1 MPDKR
6 IIEFISEH
14 HVMSLACA
22 ANGDLWCARCFYVF
36 LEEEMSF
43 VITSEEETRHAQLFM
58 ENPIVTGSIA
68 LETEVIGKIRGLQF
82 RAIVE
87 KCDGSLFD
95 KYRLAYLK
103 RFPYA
108 ILKGGDIWRLVL
120 TELKYTDNR
129 LGFGKKLKWK
139 SGKNSTFVNHV

>member
-6 IIEFISEH
+6 IIEFILEH

-22 ANGDLWCARCFYVF
+22 AHGDLWCANCFYVF

-43 VITSEEETRHAQLFM
+43 VVTSEEETRHAQLFM
-58 ENPIVTGSIA
+58 ENPVVTGSIA

-82 RAIVE
+82 RAVVE
-87 KCDGSLFD
+87 KCDESLFD

-108 ILKGGDIWRLVL
+108 ILKVGEIWRLVL

-139 SGKNSTFVNHV
+139 SGKNTTFVDHA